1 MKSKSLVVH
10 RDFEQLPGCDEGIG
24 LAKNFLSG
32 CEMAVYNLSVS
43 DATDQRFDFLC
54 KYNALVRHRVSCLE
68 CNEAR
73 TNLQSSRSLAL

>member
-1 MKSKSLVVH
+1 MECKSLLVH
-10 RDFEQLPGCDEGIG
+10 WDFEQLRGCDEGIE
-24 LAKNFLSG
+24 LAKNFLVE
-32 CEMAVYNLSVS
+32 CEMAVCNLGVS
-43 DATDQRFDFLC
+43 DPTDQRFDFLC